1 MQVINNILGSE
12 LEIGTE
18 LTEAQMELLCGGDD
32 AYEDEEDEDED
43 VSEDVEVFEFSENY
57 ESQDEYASYEG

>member
-18 LTEAQMELLCGGDD
+18 LTEAQMELLCGG
-32 AYEDEEDEDED
+32 EDEP
-43 VSEDVEVFEFSENY
+43 VEEQVE
-57 ESQDEYASYEG
+57 ESAAESAAESAE